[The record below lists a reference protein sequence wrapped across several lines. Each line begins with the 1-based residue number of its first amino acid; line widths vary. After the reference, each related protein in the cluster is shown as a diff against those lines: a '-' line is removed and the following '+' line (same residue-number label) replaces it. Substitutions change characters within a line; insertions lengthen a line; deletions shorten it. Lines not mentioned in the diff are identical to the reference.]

1 MPLTVPGLPRL
12 PRRLPR
18 LPSLPRLHGVPMPH
32 LPIPP
37 GLCQGPRRLLLDCTS
52 VLDHLPVSA
61 GVCGCC
67 GALRPRYKR
76 LVDNIFPEDPED
88 GLVKVN
94 MEKLTFYALSAP
106 EKLDRIGAY
115 LSERLSRDV
124 ARHRYGYVCIA
135 MEALDQLLM
144 ACHCQSINLFVESFL
159 TMVRK
164 LLEADK
170 PNLQILGT
178 NSFVKFA
185 NIEEDTASY
194 HRSYD
199 FFVSRFSEMCHS
211 SYEDPDVRTKIRM
224 AGIRGLQG
232 VVRKTVRDE
241 LQANIWERQH
251 MDKIV
256 PSLLFNLQ
264 DPTDS
269 SSPGC
274 EKESPAELTE
284 RCFRELLGRA
294 AYGNIKNAIK
304 PVLMHLDNHSLWEGK
319 SFAVRCFK
327 IIMYSI
333 QSQHSHLVIQQLLGH
348 LDANSKSSATVRAG
362 IVEVL
367 SEAAVIEASGSVGPT
382 VLEVFNTL
390 LKQLRLSVDYELTGS
405 CDPYCNNK
413 TTTDQ
418 ERQLQEAV
426 IKTIGSFANTL
437 PIYQRAEVMLFIM
450 GKIPVPG
457 IYPALGSPI
466 AGFEGSR
473 MIQVMLLKSLL
484 QVTERYESSNMLAAL
499 PSSFLEP
506 LLSFTLMEDP
516 EIRLLVL
523 SILISL
529 IDRHQN
535 THKFTFLSIL
545 SDISVLK
552 LKVDKCSRQDNL
564 FMKKH
569 GQRLYRHIFL
579 TCSEENSGRSHYQA
593 LYTLLALLSVE
604 LANEEVVVDLIRLA
618 LALQDLA
625 LANDERLSLY
635 NRCAVHALSA
645 AYLSLISQ
653 LTTVPAFCQHIQ
665 EVIELR
671 QKEVPY
677 LLPEDI
683 FIENPRVP
691 ESLERVEGEV
701 LFQQFQI
708 AEVLGGSGY
717 NIEILNTPFTPQIT
731 DEDRLSKRK
740 SIGDTISLQM
750 DMDPRYS
757 PEREQSPAEQI
768 TFETLKNA
776 IVDSVNGKEQERE
789 KRRLVVERFQTA
801 PFEEIAA
808 HCGAKSSL
816 LQSKLDQIFEL
827 TIRPP
832 PSPSG
837 SASQGQTPTRSVPVY
852 EMKFPDLCV
861 Y

>member
-1 MPLTVPGLPRL
+1 MY
-12 PRRLPR
+12 
-18 LPSLPRLHGVPMPH
+18 SW
-32 LPIPP
+32 
-37 GLCQGPRRLLLDCTS
+37 
-52 VLDHLPVSA
+52 
-61 GVCGCC
+61 VCGCC

-88 GLVKVN
+88 GLVKAN

-159 TMVRK
+159 KMVRK
-164 LLEADK
+164 LLESDK

-185 NIEEDTASY
+185 NIEEDTPSY

-211 SYEDPDVRTKIRM
+211 SFEDPDVRTKIRM
-224 AGIRGLQG
+224 AGIKGLQG
-232 VVRKTVRDE
+232 VVRKTVNDE
-241 LQANIWERQH
+241 LQANIWDPQH

-264 DPTDS
+264 SGERTES
-269 SSPGC
+269 RSPSPLQASEK
-274 EKESPAELTE
+274 EKESPVELTE

-294 AYGNIKNAIK
+294 AYGNIKNAVT

-319 SFAVRCFK
+319 TFAVRCFK

-348 LDANSKSSATVRAG
+348 LDANSKNSATVRAG

-367 SEAAVIEASGSVGPT
+367 LEAAAIAASGSVGPT

-390 LKQLRLSVDYELTGS
+390 LRQLRLSADYELTGS
-405 CDPYCNNK
+405 YDGSTNIGTK
-413 TTTDQ
+413 IIKAHE

-426 IKTIGSFANTL
+426 IRTIGSFANTL
-437 PIYQRAEVMLFIM
+437 PTYQRSEVMLFIM

-457 IYPALGSPI
+457 IHPALS
-466 AGFEGSR
+466 EGTR
-473 MIQVMLLKSLL
+473 MIQVMLLKSLV
-484 QVTERYESSNMLAAL
+484 QVTAGFQTTNMLTAL
-499 PSSFLEP
+499 PTSFLEP
-506 LLSFTLMEDP
+506 LLSFFLTEDP

-523 SILISL
+523 QILLSL
-529 IDRHQN
+529 IDRHDN
-535 THKFTFLSIL
+535 TAKFRDISII
-545 SDISVLK
+545 SDISLLK

-569 GQRLYRHIFL
+569 GQQLYRHIYL
-579 TCSEENSGRSHYQA
+579 GCKEQSSGRQHYESLFA
-593 LYTLLALLSVE
+593 LLGILSVE

-625 LANDERLSLY
+625 LSTDEDLPVF
-635 NRCAVHALSA
+635 NRCAVHALAA
-645 AYLSLISQ
+645 AYLNLICQ

-665 EVIELR
+665 EVIEVR
-671 QKEVPY
+671 QKKSPY
-677 LLPEDI
+677 FLPEDV
-683 FIENPRVP
+683 FIDDPKLLSSAEK
-691 ESLERVEGEV
+691 VEGDV
-701 LFQQFQI
+701 LFLQSKI
-708 AEVLGGSGY
+708 TEVLGGSGY
-717 NIEILNTPFTPQIT
+717 NTDRLATPYVPQYT

-740 SIGDTISLQM
+740 SIGETVSLQVEM
-750 DMDPRYS
+750 ESRNS
-757 PEREQSPAEQI
+757 PEKEERTPAEEI

-776 IVDSVNGKEQERE
+776 IVDSVGMEEQERE
-789 KRRLVVERFQTA
+789 RRRQVVEKFQKA

-808 HCGAKSSL
+808 HCGARATL
-816 LQSKLDQIFEL
+816 LQSKLNQIFDI

-837 SASQGQTPTRSVPVY
+837 TISSGYGQSQSRSIPIY

>member
-1 MPLTVPGLPRL
+1 MT
-12 PRRLPR
+12 
-18 LPSLPRLHGVPMPH
+18 
-32 LPIPP
+32 
-37 GLCQGPRRLLLDCTS
+37 
-52 VLDHLPVSA
+52 

-88 GLVKVN
+88 GLVKAN

-159 TMVRK
+159 KMVRK
-164 LLEADK
+164 LLESDK

-185 NIEEDTASY
+185 NIEEDTPSY

-211 SYEDPDVRTKIRM
+211 SYEDPDIRTKIRM
-224 AGIRGLQG
+224 AGIKGLQG
-232 VVRKTVRDE
+232 VVRKTVNDE
-241 LQANIWERQH
+241 LQANIWDPQH

-264 DPTDS
+264 SGERTES
-269 SSPGC
+269 RSPSPLQASEK
-274 EKESPAELTE
+274 EKESPVELTE

-294 AYGNIKNAIK
+294 AYGNIKNAVT

-319 SFAVRCFK
+319 TFAVRCFK

-348 LDANSKSSATVRAG
+348 LDANSKNSATVRAG

-367 SEAAVIEASGSVGPT
+367 LEAAAIAASGSVGPT

-390 LKQLRLSVDYELTGS
+390 LRQLRLSVDYELTGS
-405 CDPYCNNK
+405 YDGNTNIGTK
-413 TTTDQ
+413 IIKAHE

-426 IKTIGSFANTL
+426 IRTIGSFANTL
-437 PIYQRAEVMLFIM
+437 PTYQRSEVMLFIM

-457 IYPALGSPI
+457 VHPALLSTSSGP
-466 AGFEGSR
+466 EGTR
-473 MIQVMLLKSLL
+473 MIQVMLLKSLV
-484 QVTERYESSNMLAAL
+484 QVTAGYQTTNMLTAL
-499 PSSFLEP
+499 PTSFLEP
-506 LLSFTLMEDP
+506 LLSFSLTEDP
-516 EIRLLVL
+516 EVRLLVL
-523 SILISL
+523 QILISL
-529 IDRHQN
+529 IDRHESMP
-535 THKFTFLSIL
+535 KFSNISII

-569 GQRLYRHIFL
+569 GQQLYRHIYMG
-579 TCSEENSGRSHYQA
+579 CKEQSSGRRHYES
-593 LYTLLALLSVE
+593 LFTLLALLSVE

-625 LANDERLSLY
+625 LSTDEAMPVY

-645 AYLSLISQ
+645 AYLNLICQ
-653 LTTVPAFCQHIQ
+653 LTTVPAFCQHIH
-665 EVIELR
+665 EVIEVR
-671 QKEVPY
+671 QKESPY
-677 LLPEDI
+677 LLPEDV
-683 FIENPRVP
+683 FVDTPKLP
-691 ESLERVEGEV
+691 SSLEKVEGDV
-701 LFQQFQI
+701 LFLQSKI
-708 AEVLGGSGY
+708 TEVLGGSGY
-717 NIEILNTPFTPQIT
+717 NTDRLATPYVPQFT

-740 SIGDTISLQM
+740 SIGETISLQVEVES
-750 DMDPRYS
+750 RNS
-757 PEREQSPAEQI
+757 PEKEERTPAEEI

-776 IVDSVNGKEQERE
+776 IVDSVGMEEQERE
-789 KRRLVVERFQTA
+789 RRRQVVEKFQKA

-808 HCGAKSSL
+808 HCGARATL
-816 LQSKLDQIFEL
+816 LQSKLNQIFEI

-837 SASQGQTPTRSVPVY
+837 TISSGYGQSQSRSVPIY

>member
-1 MPLTVPGLPRL
+1 MPLPAPDVAASQRL
-12 PRRLPR
+12 ALDCR
-18 LPSLPRLHGVPMPH
+18 S
-32 LPIPP
+32 
-37 GLCQGPRRLLLDCTS
+37 LLDHR
-52 VLDHLPVSA
+52 VGK

-88 GLVKVN
+88 GLVKAN

-159 TMVRK
+159 KMVRK
-164 LLEADK
+164 LLESDK
-170 PNLQILGT
+170 PSLQILGT

-185 NIEEDTASY
+185 NIEEDTPSY

-211 SYEDPDVRTKIRM
+211 GFEDPDIRTKIRM
-224 AGIRGLQG
+224 AGINGLQG
-232 VVRKTVRDE
+232 VVRKTVNDE
-241 LQANIWERQH
+241 LQANIWDPQH

-264 DPTDS
+264 SGERTES
-269 SSPGC
+269 RSPSPLQASEK
-274 EKESPAELTE
+274 EKESPVELTE

-294 AYGNIKNAIK
+294 AYGNIKNAIT

-319 SFAVRCFK
+319 TFAVRCFK

-333 QSQHSHLVIQQLLGH
+333 QSQHSHLVMQQLLGH
-348 LDANSKSSATVRAG
+348 LDANSKNSATVRAG

-367 SEAAVIEASGSVGPT
+367 LEAAAIAASGSVGPT

-390 LKQLRLSVDYELTGS
+390 LRQLRLSVDYELTGS
-405 CDPYCNNK
+405 YDGSTNIGTK
-413 TTTDQ
+413 IIKAHE

-426 IKTIGSFANTL
+426 IRTIGSFANTL
-437 PIYQRAEVMLFIM
+437 PTYQRSEVMLFIM

-457 IYPALGSPI
+457 VHLVLPSTGSGP
-466 AGFEGSR
+466 EGTR
-473 MIQVMLLKSLL
+473 MIQVMLLKSLV
-484 QVTERYESSNMLAAL
+484 QVTAGFQTTNMLTAL

-506 LLSFTLMEDP
+506 LLSFSLTEDP

-523 SILISL
+523 QILLSL
-529 IDRHQN
+529 IDRHDNRPKFQN
-535 THKFTFLSIL
+535 MSI
-545 SDISVLK
+545 SDISALK

-569 GQRLYRHIFL
+569 GQQLYRHIYL
-579 TCSEENSGRSHYQA
+579 GCKEPNSGRQHYETLFA
-593 LYTLLALLSVE
+593 LLGLLSVE
-604 LANEEVVVDLIRLA
+604 LANEEVVVDLIRLT

-625 LANDERLSLY
+625 LSPDESLPVY
-635 NRCAVHALSA
+635 NRCAIHALAA
-645 AYLSLISQ
+645 AYLNLICQ
-653 LTTVPAFCQHIQ
+653 LTTVPAFCQHVH
-665 EVIELR
+665 EVIEVR
-671 QKEVPY
+671 QKESHY

-683 FIENPRVP
+683 FIDNPKLPSSVDKID
-691 ESLERVEGEV
+691 GGV
-701 LFQQFQI
+701 LFLQSKI
-708 AEVLGGSGY
+708 TEVLGGSGY
-717 NIEILNTPFTPQIT
+717 NTERLATPYVPQYT

-740 SIGDTISLQM
+740 SIGETISLQVEM
-750 DMDPRYS
+750 ESRNS
-757 PEREQSPAEQI
+757 PEKEERTPAEEI

-776 IVDSVNGKEQERE
+776 IVDSVGMEELERE
-789 KRRLVVERFQTA
+789 RRRQVVEKFQKA

-808 HCGAKSSL
+808 HCGARATQ
-816 LQSKLDQIFEL
+816 LQSKLNQIFEI

-837 SASQGQTPTRSVPVY
+837 TISSGYGQTQNRSVPIY

>member
-1 MPLTVPGLPRL
+1 MT
-12 PRRLPR
+12 
-18 LPSLPRLHGVPMPH
+18 
-32 LPIPP
+32 
-37 GLCQGPRRLLLDCTS
+37 
-52 VLDHLPVSA
+52 

-88 GLVKVN
+88 GLVKAN

-159 TMVRK
+159 KMVRK
-164 LLEADK
+164 LLESDK

-185 NIEEDTASY
+185 NIEEDTPSY

-211 SYEDPDVRTKIRM
+211 SYEDPDIRTKIRM
-224 AGIRGLQG
+224 AGIKGLQG
-232 VVRKTVRDE
+232 VVRKTVNDE
-241 LQANIWERQH
+241 LQANIWDPQH

-264 DPTDS
+264 SGERTES
-269 SSPGC
+269 SRSPSPLQASEK
-274 EKESPAELTE
+274 EKESPVELTE

-294 AYGNIKNAIK
+294 AYGNIKNAIT

-319 SFAVRCFK
+319 TFAVRCFK

-348 LDANSKSSATVRAG
+348 LDANSKNSATVRAG

-367 SEAAVIEASGSVGPT
+367 LEAAAIAASGSVGPT

-390 LKQLRLSVDYELTGS
+390 LRQLRLSVDYELTGS
-405 CDPYCNNK
+405 YDGNIGTK
-413 TTTDQ
+413 IIKAHE

-426 IKTIGSFANTL
+426 IRTIGSFANTL
-437 PIYQRAEVMLFIM
+437 PTYQRSEVMLFIM

-457 IYPALGSPI
+457 GHLSLLSTGSGP
-466 AGFEGSR
+466 EGTR
-473 MIQVMLLKSLL
+473 MIQIMLLKSLV
-484 QVTERYESSNMLAAL
+484 QVTAGFQTTNMLTAL

-506 LLSFTLMEDP
+506 LLSFYLTEDP

-523 SILISL
+523 QILLSL
-529 IDRHQN
+529 IDRHDNQP
-535 THKFTFLSIL
+535 KFENISII
-545 SDISVLK
+545 SDISILK

-569 GQRLYRHIFL
+569 GQQLYRHIYL
-579 TCSEENSGRSHYQA
+579 GCKEQSSGRQHYDTLFA
-593 LYTLLALLSVE
+593 LLGLLSVE

-625 LANDERLSLY
+625 LSTDEAMPVY
-635 NRCAVHALSA
+635 NRCAVHALAA
-645 AYLSLISQ
+645 AYLNLICQ
-653 LTTVPAFCQHIQ
+653 LTTVPAFCQHIH
-665 EVIELR
+665 EVIEVR
-671 QKEVPY
+671 QKESPH
-677 LLPEDI
+677 LLPEDV
-683 FIENPRVP
+683 FIDDPKLP
-691 ESLERVEGEV
+691 SSLEKAEGDV
-701 LFQQFQI
+701 LFLQSKI
-708 AEVLGGSGY
+708 TEVLGGSGY
-717 NIEILNTPFTPQIT
+717 NTERLATPYVPQFT

-740 SIGDTISLQM
+740 SIGETISLQVEVES
-750 DMDPRYS
+750 RNS
-757 PEREQSPAEQI
+757 PEKEERTPAEEI

-776 IVDSVNGKEQERE
+776 IVDSVGMEEQERE
-789 KRRLVVERFQTA
+789 RRRQVVEKFQKA

-808 HCGAKSSL
+808 HCGARATL
-816 LQSKLDQIFEL
+816 LQSKLNQIFDM

-837 SASQGQTPTRSVPVY
+837 TISSGYGQSQSRSVPIY

>member
-1 MPLTVPGLPRL
+1 MPLPAPDVPASQRL
-12 PRRLPR
+12 ALDCRT
-18 LPSLPRLHGVPMPH
+18 
-32 LPIPP
+32 
-37 GLCQGPRRLLLDCTS
+37 LLD
-52 VLDHLPVSA
+52 HRIGK

-88 GLVKVN
+88 GLVKAN

-159 TMVRK
+159 KMVRK
-164 LLEADK
+164 LLESDK
-170 PNLQILGT
+170 PSLQILGT

-185 NIEEDTASY
+185 NIEEDTPSY

-211 SYEDPDVRTKIRM
+211 SYEDPDIRTKIRM
-224 AGIRGLQG
+224 AGIKGLQG
-232 VVRKTVRDE
+232 VVRKTVNDE
-241 LQANIWERQH
+241 LQANIWDPQH

-264 DPTDS
+264 SGERTES
-269 SSPGC
+269 RSPSPLQASEK
-274 EKESPAELTE
+274 EKESPVELTE

-294 AYGNIKNAIK
+294 AYGNIKNAVT

-319 SFAVRCFK
+319 TFAVRCFK

-348 LDANSKSSATVRAG
+348 LDANSKNSATVRAG

-367 SEAAVIEASGSVGPT
+367 LEAAAIAASGSVGPT

-390 LKQLRLSVDYELTGS
+390 LRQLRLSVDYELTGS
-405 CDPYCNNK
+405 YDGNTNIGTK
-413 TTTDQ
+413 IIKAHE

-426 IKTIGSFANTL
+426 IRTIGSFANTL
-437 PIYQRAEVMLFIM
+437 PTYQRSEVMLFIM

-457 IYPALGSPI
+457 NYPALPSTGSGP
-466 AGFEGSR
+466 EGTR
-473 MIQVMLLKSLL
+473 MIQVMLLKSLV
-484 QVTERYESSNMLAAL
+484 QVTAGFQNTNMLTAL
-499 PSSFLEP
+499 PTSFLEP
-506 LLSFTLMEDP
+506 LLSFSLTEDP

-523 SILISL
+523 QILLSL
-529 IDRHQN
+529 IDRHDN
-535 THKFTFLSIL
+535 TAKFSNISII

-569 GQRLYRHIFL
+569 GQQLYRHIYL
-579 TCSEENSGRSHYQA
+579 GCKEQSSGRQHYESLFA
-593 LYTLLALLSVE
+593 LLGLLSVE

-625 LANDERLSLY
+625 LSTDEAMPVF
-635 NRCAVHALSA
+635 NRCAVHALAA
-645 AYLSLISQ
+645 AYLNLICQ

-665 EVIELR
+665 EVIEVRL
-671 QKEVPY
+671 KESPY
-677 LLPEDI
+677 LLPEDV
-683 FIENPRVP
+683 FIDNPKLLS
-691 ESLERVEGEV
+691 SLEKVEGDV
-701 LFQQFQI
+701 LFLQSKI
-708 AEVLGGSGY
+708 TEVLGGSGY
-717 NIEILNTPFTPQIT
+717 NTDRLATPYVPQYT

-740 SIGDTISLQM
+740 SIGETISLQVEVES
-750 DMDPRYS
+750 RNS
-757 PEREQSPAEQI
+757 PEKEERTPAEEI

-776 IVDSVNGKEQERE
+776 IVDSVGMEEQERE
-789 KRRLVVERFQTA
+789 RRRQVVEKFQKA

-808 HCGAKSSL
+808 HCGARATL
-816 LQSKLDQIFEL
+816 LQSKLNQIFEI

-837 SASQGQTPTRSVPVY
+837 TISSGYGQSQSRSVPIY

>member
-1 MPLTVPGLPRL
+1 MT
-12 PRRLPR
+12 
-18 LPSLPRLHGVPMPH
+18 
-32 LPIPP
+32 
-37 GLCQGPRRLLLDCTS
+37 
-52 VLDHLPVSA
+52 

-88 GLVKVN
+88 GLVKAN

-159 TMVRK
+159 KMVRK
-164 LLEADK
+164 LLESDK
-170 PNLQILGT
+170 PSLQILGT

-185 NIEEDTASY
+185 NIEEDTPSY

-211 SYEDPDVRTKIRM
+211 SYEDPDIRTKIRM
-224 AGIRGLQG
+224 AGIKGLQG
-232 VVRKTVRDE
+232 VVRKTVNDE
-241 LQANIWERQH
+241 LQANIWDPQH

-264 DPTDS
+264 SGERTES
-269 SSPGC
+269 RSPSPLQASEK
-274 EKESPAELTE
+274 EKESPVELTE

-294 AYGNIKNAIK
+294 AYGNIKNAVT

-319 SFAVRCFK
+319 TFAVRCFK

-348 LDANSKSSATVRAG
+348 LDANSKNSATVRAG

-367 SEAAVIEASGSVGPT
+367 LEAAAIAASGSVGPT

-390 LKQLRLSVDYELTGS
+390 LRQLRLSVDYELTGS
-405 CDPYCNNK
+405 YDGSTNIGTK
-413 TTTDQ
+413 IIKAHE

-426 IKTIGSFANTL
+426 IRTIGSFANTL
-437 PIYQRAEVMLFIM
+437 PTYQRSEVMLFIM

-457 IYPALGSPI
+457 VHLALPSTGSGP
-466 AGFEGSR
+466 EGTR
-473 MIQVMLLKSLL
+473 MIQIMLLKSLV
-484 QVTERYESSNMLAAL
+484 QVTAGFQTTNMLTAL

-506 LLSFTLMEDP
+506 LLSFSLTEDP
-516 EIRLLVL
+516 EVRLLVL
-523 SILISL
+523 QILLSL
-529 IDRHQN
+529 IDRHDN
-535 THKFTFLSIL
+535 RPKFSNISII

-569 GQRLYRHIFL
+569 GQQLYRHIYL
-579 TCSEENSGRSHYQA
+579 GCKEQSSGRQHYETLFA
-593 LYTLLALLSVE
+593 LLGLLSVE

-625 LANDERLSLY
+625 LSTDEGLPVF
-635 NRCAVHALSA
+635 NRCAVHALAA
-645 AYLSLISQ
+645 AYLNLICQ
-653 LTTVPAFCQHIQ
+653 LTTVPAFCQHIH
-665 EVIELR
+665 EVIEVR
-671 QKEVPY
+671 QKESPY
-677 LLPEDI
+677 LLPEDV
-683 FIENPRVP
+683 FIENPKLP
-691 ESLERVEGEV
+691 SSLEKVEGDV
-701 LFQQFQI
+701 LFLQSKI
-708 AEVLGGSGY
+708 TEVLGGSGY
-717 NIEILNTPFTPQIT
+717 NTDRLATPYVPQYT

-740 SIGDTISLQM
+740 SIGETISLQVEVES
-750 DMDPRYS
+750 RNS
-757 PEREQSPAEQI
+757 PEKEERTPAEEI

-776 IVDSVNGKEQERE
+776 IVDSVGMEEQERE
-789 KRRLVVERFQTA
+789 RRRQVVEKFQKA

-808 HCGAKSSL
+808 HCGARATL
-816 LQSKLDQIFEL
+816 LQSKLNQIFEI

-837 SASQGQTPTRSVPVY
+837 TISSGYGQNQSRSVPIY

>member
-1 MPLTVPGLPRL
+1 MK
-12 PRRLPR
+12 
-18 LPSLPRLHGVPMPH
+18 
-32 LPIPP
+32 
-37 GLCQGPRRLLLDCTS
+37 
-52 VLDHLPVSA
+52 A
-61 GVCGCC
+61 
-67 GALRPRYKR
+67 
-76 LVDNIFPEDPED
+76 
-88 GLVKVN
+88 N

-159 TMVRK
+159 KMVRK
-164 LLEADK
+164 LLESDK
-170 PNLQILGT
+170 PSLQILGT

-185 NIEEDTASY
+185 NIEEDTPSY

-211 SYEDPDVRTKIRM
+211 SFEDPDIRTKIRM
-224 AGIRGLQG
+224 AGIKGLQG
-232 VVRKTVRDE
+232 VVRKTVNDE
-241 LQANIWERQH
+241 LQANIWDPQH

-264 DPTDS
+264 SGERTES
-269 SSPGC
+269 RSPSPLQASEK
-274 EKESPAELTE
+274 EKESPVELTE

-294 AYGNIKNAIK
+294 AYGNIKNAVT

-319 SFAVRCFK
+319 TFAVRCFK

-348 LDANSKSSATVRAG
+348 LDANSKNSATVRAG

-367 SEAAVIEASGSVGPT
+367 LEAAAIAASGSVGPT

-390 LKQLRLSVDYELTGS
+390 LRQLRLSVDYELTGS
-405 CDPYCNNK
+405 YDGSTNIGTK
-413 TTTDQ
+413 IIKAHE

-426 IKTIGSFANTL
+426 IRTIGSFANTL
-437 PIYQRAEVMLFIM
+437 PTYQRSEVMLFIM

-457 IYPALGSPI
+457 IHPALPSTGSGP
-466 AGFEGSR
+466 EGTR
-473 MIQVMLLKSLL
+473 MIQVMLLKSLV
-484 QVTERYESSNMLAAL
+484 QVTAGFQTTNMLTAL

-506 LLSFTLMEDP
+506 LLSFSLTEDP
-516 EIRLLVL
+516 EVRLLVL
-523 SILISL
+523 QILLGL
-529 IDRHQN
+529 IDRHDN
-535 THKFTFLSIL
+535 RPKFSTISIIT
-545 SDISVLK
+545 DISVLK

-569 GQRLYRHIFL
+569 GQQLYRHIYL
-579 TCSEENSGRSHYQA
+579 GCKEQSSGQLHYETLFA
-593 LYTLLALLSVE
+593 LLGLLSVE

-625 LANDERLSLY
+625 LSTDEGLPVF
-635 NRCAVHALSA
+635 NRCAVHALAA
-645 AYLSLISQ
+645 AYLNLICQ
-653 LTTVPAFCQHIQ
+653 LTTVPAFCQHIH
-665 EVIELR
+665 EVIEVR
-671 QKEVPY
+671 QKESPY
-677 LLPEDI
+677 LLPEDV
-683 FIENPRVP
+683 FVDNPKLP
-691 ESLERVEGEV
+691 SSLEKVEGDV
-701 LFQQFQI
+701 LFLQSKI
-708 AEVLGGSGY
+708 TEVLGGSGY
-717 NIEILNTPFTPQIT
+717 NTDRLATPYVPQYT

-740 SIGDTISLQM
+740 SIGETISLQVEVES
-750 DMDPRYS
+750 RNS
-757 PEREQSPAEQI
+757 PEKEERTPAEEI

-776 IVDSVNGKEQERE
+776 IVDSVGMEEQERE
-789 KRRLVVERFQTA
+789 RRRQVVEKFQKA

-808 HCGAKSSL
+808 HCGARATL
-816 LQSKLDQIFEL
+816 LQSKLNQIFEI

-837 SASQGQTPTRSVPVY
+837 TISSGYGQSQSRSVPIY

>member
-1 MPLTVPGLPRL
+1 IPLLYTF
-12 PRRLPR
+12 
-18 LPSLPRLHGVPMPH
+18 S
-32 LPIPP
+32 I
-37 GLCQGPRRLLLDCTS
+37 TIIN
-52 VLDHLPVSA
+52 A

-264 DPTDS
+264 DPTDRYG
-269 SSPGC
+269 SPGC

-405 CDPYCNNK
+405 CDPYCNNT

-535 THKFTFLSIL
+535 THKFTFLRSVIL

-552 LKVDKCSRQDNL
+552 LKMDKCSRQDNL

-757 PEREQSPAEQI
+757 PEREQ
-768 TFETLKNA
+768 
-776 IVDSVNGKEQERE
+776 VDCVCVLSEARIQSHQWYHAVNGEEQERE

>member
-1 MPLTVPGLPRL
+1 MSVCL
-12 PRRLPR
+12 
-18 LPSLPRLHGVPMPH
+18 SL
-32 LPIPP
+32 
-37 GLCQGPRRLLLDCTS
+37 
-52 VLDHLPVSA
+52 SA
-61 GVCGCC
+61 SLSGVCGCC

-88 GLVKVN
+88 GLVKAN

-159 TMVRK
+159 KMVRK
-164 LLEADK
+164 LLESDK

-185 NIEEDTASY
+185 NIEEDTPSY

-211 SYEDPDVRTKIRM
+211 NYEDPDIRTKIRM
-224 AGIRGLQG
+224 AGIKGLQG
-232 VVRKTVRDE
+232 VVRKTVNDE
-241 LQANIWERQH
+241 LQANIWDPQH

-264 DPTDS
+264 SGERTES
-269 SSPGC
+269 RSPSPLQASEK
-274 EKESPAELTE
+274 EKESPVELTE

-294 AYGNIKNAIK
+294 AYGNIKNAVS
-304 PVLMHLDNHSLWEGK
+304 PVLMHMDNHSLWEEK
-319 SFAVRCFK
+319 IFAVRCFK

-348 LDANSKSSATVRAG
+348 LDANSKNSAKVRAG

-367 SEAAVIEASGSVGPT
+367 LEAAAIAASGSVGPT

-390 LKQLRLSVDYELTGS
+390 LRQLRLSVDYELTGS
-405 CDPYCNNK
+405 YDGTNIGTQIIK
-413 TTTDQ
+413 AHE

-426 IKTIGSFANTL
+426 IRTIGSFANTL
-437 PIYQRAEVMLFIM
+437 PTYQRSEVMLFIM

-457 IYPALGSPI
+457 VNLTLPPNELGTQ
-466 AGFEGSR
+466 
-473 MIQVMLLKSLL
+473 MIQIMLLKSLV
-484 QVTERYESSNMLAAL
+484 QVTMGFQTTNMLTAL
-499 PSSFLEP
+499 PDTFLDP
-506 LLSFTLMEDP
+506 LLSFSLINHP
-516 EIRLLVL
+516 EVRLLVL
-523 SILISL
+523 QILLSL
-529 IDRHQN
+529 IDRHDN
-535 THKFTFLSIL
+535 RPKFATVCII

-569 GQRLYRHIFL
+569 GQHLCRHIYL
-579 TCSEENSGRSHYQA
+579 GCKEQSSSQQHYET
-593 LYTLLALLSVE
+593 LYALLGLLCVE

-625 LANDERLSLY
+625 LCTDEDLTIY

-645 AYLSLISQ
+645 AYLNLICQ
-653 LTTVPAFCQHIQ
+653 LTTVPAFCQHIH
-665 EVIELR
+665 EVCETERKKNLFNILLS
-671 QKEVPY
+671 QI
-677 LLPEDI
+677 LLP
-683 FIENPRVP
+683 P
-691 ESLERVEGEV
+691 SLER
-701 LFQQFQI
+701 I

-717 NIEILNTPFTPQIT
+717 NTDRLATPYVPQCT

-740 SIGDTISLQM
+740 SIGETISLQVEVES
-750 DMDPRYS
+750 RNS
-757 PEREQSPAEQI
+757 PEKEERTPAEEI
-768 TFETLKNA
+768 TFETLKSA
-776 IVDSVNGKEQERE
+776 IVDSAGMEEQERE
-789 KRRLVVERFQTA
+789 RRRQVVEKFQKA

-808 HCGAKSSL
+808 HCGARATM
-816 LQSKLDQIFEL
+816 LQSKLNQIFEI

-837 SASQGQTPTRSVPVY
+837 TISLGYGQSQSRSVPIY

>member
-1 MPLTVPGLPRL
+1 MPLPAPDVPASQRL
-12 PRRLPR
+12 ALDCRT
-18 LPSLPRLHGVPMPH
+18 
-32 LPIPP
+32 
-37 GLCQGPRRLLLDCTS
+37 LLD
-52 VLDHLPVSA
+52 HRIGK

-88 GLVKVN
+88 GLVKAN

-159 TMVRK
+159 KMVRK
-164 LLEADK
+164 LLESDK
-170 PNLQILGT
+170 PSLQILGT

-185 NIEEDTASY
+185 NIEEDTPSY

-211 SYEDPDVRTKIRM
+211 SYEDPDIRTKIRM
-224 AGIRGLQG
+224 AGIKGLQG
-232 VVRKTVRDE
+232 VVRKTVNDE
-241 LQANIWERQH
+241 LQANIWDPQH

-264 DPTDS
+264 SGERTES
-269 SSPGC
+269 RSPSPLQASEK
-274 EKESPAELTE
+274 EKESPVELTE

-294 AYGNIKNAIK
+294 AYGNIKNAVT

-319 SFAVRCFK
+319 TFAVRCFK

-348 LDANSKSSATVRAG
+348 LDANSKNSATVRAG

-367 SEAAVIEASGSVGPT
+367 LEAAAIAASGSVGPT

-390 LKQLRLSVDYELTGS
+390 LRQLRLSVDYELTGS
-405 CDPYCNNK
+405 YDGSTNIGTK
-413 TTTDQ
+413 IIKAHE

-426 IKTIGSFANTL
+426 IRTIGSFANTL
-437 PIYQRAEVMLFIM
+437 PTYQRSEVMLFIM

-457 IYPALGSPI
+457 VHLALPSTGSGP
-466 AGFEGSR
+466 EGTR
-473 MIQVMLLKSLL
+473 MIQIMLLKSLV
-484 QVTERYESSNMLAAL
+484 QVTAGFQTTNMLTAL

-506 LLSFTLMEDP
+506 LLSFSLTEDP
-516 EIRLLVL
+516 EVRLLVL
-523 SILISL
+523 QILLSL
-529 IDRHQN
+529 IDRHDN
-535 THKFTFLSIL
+535 RPKFSNISII

-569 GQRLYRHIFL
+569 GQQLYRHIYL
-579 TCSEENSGRSHYQA
+579 GCKEQSSGRQHYETLFA
-593 LYTLLALLSVE
+593 LLGLLSVE

-625 LANDERLSLY
+625 LSTDEGLPVF
-635 NRCAVHALSA
+635 NRCAVHALAA
-645 AYLSLISQ
+645 AYLNLICQ
-653 LTTVPAFCQHIQ
+653 LTTVPAFCQHIH
-665 EVIELR
+665 EVIEVR
-671 QKEVPY
+671 QKESPY
-677 LLPEDI
+677 LLPEDV
-683 FIENPRVP
+683 FIENPKLP
-691 ESLERVEGEV
+691 SSLEKVEGDV
-701 LFQQFQI
+701 LFLQSKI
-708 AEVLGGSGY
+708 TEVLGGSGY
-717 NIEILNTPFTPQIT
+717 NTDRLATPYVPQYT

-740 SIGDTISLQM
+740 SIGETISLQVEVES
-750 DMDPRYS
+750 RNS
-757 PEREQSPAEQI
+757 PEKEERTPAEEI

-776 IVDSVNGKEQERE
+776 IVDSVGMEEQERE
-789 KRRLVVERFQTA
+789 RRRQVVEKFQKA

-808 HCGAKSSL
+808 HCGARATL
-816 LQSKLDQIFEL
+816 LQSKLNQIFEI

-837 SASQGQTPTRSVPVY
+837 TISSGYGQNQSRSVPIY

>member
-1 MPLTVPGLPRL
+1 MT
-12 PRRLPR
+12 
-18 LPSLPRLHGVPMPH
+18 
-32 LPIPP
+32 
-37 GLCQGPRRLLLDCTS
+37 
-52 VLDHLPVSA
+52 

-88 GLVKVN
+88 GLVKAN

-159 TMVRK
+159 KMVRK
-164 LLEADK
+164 LLESDK

-185 NIEEDTASY
+185 NIEEDTPSY

-211 SYEDPDVRTKIRM
+211 SYEDPDIRTKIRM
-224 AGIRGLQG
+224 AGIKGLQG
-232 VVRKTVRDE
+232 VVRKTVNDE
-241 LQANIWERQH
+241 LQANIWDPQH

-264 DPTDS
+264 SGERTES
-269 SSPGC
+269 SRSPSPLQASEK
-274 EKESPAELTE
+274 EKESPVELTE

-294 AYGNIKNAIK
+294 AYGNIKNAIT

-319 SFAVRCFK
+319 TFAVRCFK

-348 LDANSKSSATVRAG
+348 LDANSKNSATVRAG

-367 SEAAVIEASGSVGPT
+367 LEAAAIAASGSVGPT

-390 LKQLRLSVDYELTGS
+390 LRQLRLSVDYELTGS
-405 CDPYCNNK
+405 YDGNIGTK
-413 TTTDQ
+413 IIKAHE

-426 IKTIGSFANTL
+426 IRTIGSFANTL
-437 PIYQRAEVMLFIM
+437 PTYQRSEVMLFIM

-457 IYPALGSPI
+457 GHLSLLSTGSGP
-466 AGFEGSR
+466 EGTR
-473 MIQVMLLKSLL
+473 MIQIMLLKSLV
-484 QVTERYESSNMLAAL
+484 QVTAGFQTTNMLTAL

-506 LLSFTLMEDP
+506 LLSFYLTEDP

-523 SILISL
+523 QILLSL
-529 IDRHQN
+529 IDRHDNQP
-535 THKFTFLSIL
+535 KFENISII
-545 SDISVLK
+545 SDISILK

-569 GQRLYRHIFL
+569 GQQLYRHIYL
-579 TCSEENSGRSHYQA
+579 GCKEQSSGRQHYDTLFA
-593 LYTLLALLSVE
+593 LLGLLSVE

-625 LANDERLSLY
+625 LSTDEAMPVY
-635 NRCAVHALSA
+635 NRCAVHALAA
-645 AYLSLISQ
+645 AYLNLICQ
-653 LTTVPAFCQHIQ
+653 LTTVPAFCQHIH
-665 EVIELR
+665 EVIEVR
-671 QKEVPY
+671 QKESPH
-677 LLPEDI
+677 LLPEDV
-683 FIENPRVP
+683 FIDDPKLP
-691 ESLERVEGEV
+691 SSLEKVEGDV
-701 LFQQFQI
+701 LFLQSKI
-708 AEVLGGSGY
+708 TEVLGGSGY
-717 NIEILNTPFTPQIT
+717 NTDRLATPYVPQFT

-740 SIGDTISLQM
+740 SIGETISLQVEVES
-750 DMDPRYS
+750 RNS
-757 PEREQSPAEQI
+757 PEKEERTPAEEI

-776 IVDSVNGKEQERE
+776 IVDSVGMEEQERE
-789 KRRLVVERFQTA
+789 RRRQVVEKFQKA

-808 HCGAKSSL
+808 HCGARATL
-816 LQSKLDQIFEL
+816 LQSKLNQIFDM

-837 SASQGQTPTRSVPVY
+837 TISSGYGQTQSRSVPIY

>member
-1 MPLTVPGLPRL
+1 MT
-12 PRRLPR
+12 
-18 LPSLPRLHGVPMPH
+18 
-32 LPIPP
+32 
-37 GLCQGPRRLLLDCTS
+37 
-52 VLDHLPVSA
+52 

-88 GLVKVN
+88 GLVKAN

-159 TMVRK
+159 KMVRK
-164 LLEADK
+164 LLESDK
-170 PNLQILGT
+170 PSLQILGT

-185 NIEEDTASY
+185 NIEEDTPSY

-211 SYEDPDVRTKIRM
+211 SYEDPDIRTKIRM
-224 AGIRGLQG
+224 AGIKGLQG
-232 VVRKTVRDE
+232 VVRKTVNDE
-241 LQANIWERQH
+241 LQANIWDPQH

-264 DPTDS
+264 SGERTES
-269 SSPGC
+269 RSPSPLQASEK
-274 EKESPAELTE
+274 EKESPVELTE

-294 AYGNIKNAIK
+294 AYGNIKNAVT

-319 SFAVRCFK
+319 TFAVRCFK

-348 LDANSKSSATVRAG
+348 LDANSKNSATVRAG

-367 SEAAVIEASGSVGPT
+367 LEAAAIAASGSVGPT

-390 LKQLRLSVDYELTGS
+390 LRQLRLSVDYELTGS
-405 CDPYCNNK
+405 YDGSTNIGTK
-413 TTTDQ
+413 IIKAHE

-426 IKTIGSFANTL
+426 IRTIGSFANTL
-437 PIYQRAEVMLFIM
+437 PTYQRSEVMLFIM

-457 IYPALGSPI
+457 IHPALPSTGSGP
-466 AGFEGSR
+466 EGTR
-473 MIQVMLLKSLL
+473 MIQVMLLKSLV
-484 QVTERYESSNMLAAL
+484 QVTAGFQTTNMLTAL

-506 LLSFTLMEDP
+506 LLSFSLTEDP

-523 SILISL
+523 QILLSL
-529 IDRHQN
+529 IDRHDN
-535 THKFTFLSIL
+535 TPKLSNISII

-569 GQRLYRHIFL
+569 GQQLYRHIYL
-579 TCSEENSGRSHYQA
+579 GCKEQSSGPQHYES
-593 LYTLLALLSVE
+593 LFTLLGLISVE
-604 LANEEVVVDLIRLA
+604 LANEEVVVDLIRLT

-625 LANDERLSLY
+625 LSTDEALPVY
-635 NRCAVHALSA
+635 NRCAVHALAA
-645 AYLSLISQ
+645 AYLNLICQ
-653 LTTVPAFCQHIQ
+653 LTTVPAFCQHIH
-665 EVIELR
+665 EVIEVR
-671 QKEVPY
+671 QKESPY
-677 LLPEDI
+677 LLPEDV
-683 FIENPRVP
+683 FVDNPKLP
-691 ESLERVEGEV
+691 SLLEKVEGDV
-701 LFQQFQI
+701 LFLQSKI
-708 AEVLGGSGY
+708 TEVLGGSGY
-717 NIEILNTPFTPQIT
+717 NTDRLATPYVPQYT

-740 SIGDTISLQM
+740 SIGETISLQVEVES
-750 DMDPRYS
+750 RNS
-757 PEREQSPAEQI
+757 PEKEERTPAEEI

-776 IVDSVNGKEQERE
+776 IVDSVGMEEQERE
-789 KRRLVVERFQTA
+789 RRRQVVEKFQKA

-808 HCGAKSSL
+808 HCGARATL
-816 LQSKLDQIFEL
+816 LQSKLNQIFEI

-837 SASQGQTPTRSVPVY
+837 TISSGYGQSQSRSVPIY

>member
-1 MPLTVPGLPRL
+1 VYAYIQVLNLTLSLFFIPLYL
-12 PRRLPR
+12 
-18 LPSLPRLHGVPMPH
+18 LPSL
-32 LPIPP
+32 
-37 GLCQGPRRLLLDCTS
+37 
-52 VLDHLPVSA
+52 

-88 GLVKVN
+88 GLVKAN

-159 TMVRK
+159 KMVRK
-164 LLEADK
+164 LLESDK

-185 NIEEDTASY
+185 NIEEDTPSY

-211 SYEDPDVRTKIRM
+211 SYEDPDIRTKIRM
-224 AGIRGLQG
+224 AGIKGLQG
-232 VVRKTVRDE
+232 VVRKTVNDE
-241 LQANIWERQH
+241 LQANIWDPQH

-264 DPTDS
+264 SGERTES
-269 SSPGC
+269 RSPSPLQASEK
-274 EKESPAELTE
+274 EKESPVELTE

-294 AYGNIKNAIK
+294 AYGNIKNAVT

-319 SFAVRCFK
+319 TFAVRCFK

-348 LDANSKSSATVRAG
+348 LDANSKNSATVRAG

-367 SEAAVIEASGSVGPT
+367 LEAAAIAASGSVGPT

-390 LKQLRLSVDYELTGS
+390 LRQLRLSVDYELTGS
-405 CDPYCNNK
+405 YDGSVNIGTK
-413 TTTDQ
+413 IIKAHE

-426 IKTIGSFANTL
+426 IRTIGSFANTL
-437 PIYQRAEVMLFIM
+437 PTYQRSEVMLFIM

-457 IYPALGSPI
+457 VHPALPSTGSGP
-466 AGFEGSR
+466 EGTR
-473 MIQVMLLKSLL
+473 MIQVMLLKSLV
-484 QVTERYESSNMLAAL
+484 QVTAGFQTTNMLTAL

-506 LLSFTLMEDP
+506 LLSFSLTEDP

-523 SILISL
+523 QILLSL
-529 IDRHQN
+529 IDRHDN
-535 THKFTFLSIL
+535 TPKFSNIRCVII

-569 GQRLYRHIFL
+569 GQQLYRHIYL
-579 TCSEENSGRSHYQA
+579 GCKEQSSGRQHYETLFA
-593 LYTLLALLSVE
+593 LLGLLSVE

-625 LANDERLSLY
+625 LSTDEAMPVF
-635 NRCAVHALSA
+635 NRCAVHALAA
-645 AYLSLISQ
+645 AYLNLICQ
-653 LTTVPAFCQHIQ
+653 LTTVPAFCQHIH
-665 EVIELR
+665 EVIEVR
-671 QKEVPY
+671 QKESPY
-677 LLPEDI
+677 LLPEDV
-683 FIENPRVP
+683 FIDNPKLP
-691 ESLERVEGEV
+691 SSLEKVEGEV
-701 LFQQFQI
+701 LFLQSKI
-708 AEVLGGSGY
+708 TEVLGGSGY
-717 NIEILNTPFTPQIT
+717 NTDRLATPYVPQYT

-740 SIGDTISLQM
+740 SIGETISLQVEVES
-750 DMDPRYS
+750 RNS
-757 PEREQSPAEQI
+757 PEKEEVISWSEEI

-776 IVDSVNGKEQERE
+776 IENDDDDDCF
-789 KRRLVVERFQTA
+789 LF
-801 PFEEIAA
+801 PF
-808 HCGAKSSL
+808 
-816 LQSKLDQIFEL
+816 
-827 TIRPP
+827 RPP

-837 SASQGQTPTRSVPVY
+837 TISSGYGQSQSRSVPIY

>member
-1 MPLTVPGLPRL
+1 MY
-12 PRRLPR
+12 
-18 LPSLPRLHGVPMPH
+18 
-32 LPIPP
+32 
-37 GLCQGPRRLLLDCTS
+37 
-52 VLDHLPVSA
+52 

-88 GLVKVN
+88 GLVKAN

-159 TMVRK
+159 KMVRK
-164 LLEADK
+164 LLESDK
-170 PNLQILGT
+170 PSLQILGT

-185 NIEEDTASY
+185 NIEEDTPSY

-211 SYEDPDVRTKIRM
+211 GYEDPDIRTKIRM
-224 AGIRGLQG
+224 AGIKGLQG
-232 VVRKTVRDE
+232 VVRKTVNDE
-241 LQANIWERQH
+241 LQANIWDPQH

-264 DPTDS
+264 SGERTES
-269 SSPGC
+269 RSPSPLQASEK
-274 EKESPAELTE
+274 EKESPVELTE

-294 AYGNIKNAIK
+294 AYGNIKNAVT

-319 SFAVRCFK
+319 TFAVRCFK

-348 LDANSKSSATVRAG
+348 LDANSKNSATVRAG

-367 SEAAVIEASGSVGPT
+367 LEAAAIAASGSVGPT

-390 LKQLRLSVDYELTGS
+390 LRQLRLSVDYELTGS
-405 CDPYCNNK
+405 YDGSTNIGTK
-413 TTTDQ
+413 IIKAHE

-426 IKTIGSFANTL
+426 IRTIGSFANTL
-437 PIYQRAEVMLFIM
+437 PTYQRSEVMLFIM

-457 IYPALGSPI
+457 IHLTLPSSDSGP
-466 AGFEGSR
+466 EGTR
-473 MIQVMLLKSLL
+473 MIQVMLLKSLV
-484 QVTERYESSNMLAAL
+484 QVTAGFQTTNMLTAL

-506 LLSFTLMEDP
+506 LLSFSLTEDP
-516 EIRLLVL
+516 EVRLLVL
-523 SILISL
+523 QILLSL
-529 IDRHQN
+529 IDRHDN
-535 THKFTFLSIL
+535 RPKFANMSSI

-569 GQRLYRHIFL
+569 GQQLYRHIYL
-579 TCSEENSGRSHYQA
+579 GCKEESSGRQHYETLFA
-593 LYTLLALLSVE
+593 LLGLLSVE

-625 LANDERLSLY
+625 LSTDEALPVY
-635 NRCAVHALSA
+635 NRCAVHALVA
-645 AYLSLISQ
+645 AYLNLICQ
-653 LTTVPAFCQHIQ
+653 LTTVPAFCQHIH
-665 EVIELR
+665 EVIEVR
-671 QKEVPY
+671 QKESPY
-677 LLPEDI
+677 LLPEAV
-683 FIENPRVP
+683 FVENPKLSS
-691 ESLERVEGEV
+691 SLDKLEGDV
-701 LFQQFQI
+701 LFLQSKI
-708 AEVLGGSGY
+708 TESLGGSGY
-717 NIEILNTPFTPQIT
+717 NTERLATPYVPQYT

-740 SIGDTISLQM
+740 SIGETISLQVEVES
-750 DMDPRYS
+750 RNS
-757 PEREQSPAEQI
+757 PEKEERTPAEEI

-776 IVDSVNGKEQERE
+776 IVDSVGMEEQERE
-789 KRRLVVERFQTA
+789 RRRQVVEKFQKA

-808 HCGAKSSL
+808 HCGARATQ
-816 LQSKLDQIFEL
+816 LQSKLNQIFEI

-837 SASQGQTPTRSVPVY
+837 TISSGYGQSQSRSVPIY

>member
-1 MPLTVPGLPRL
+1 MYAGL
-12 PRRLPR
+12 
-18 LPSLPRLHGVPMPH
+18 
-32 LPIPP
+32 
-37 GLCQGPRRLLLDCTS
+37 
-52 VLDHLPVSA
+52 
-61 GVCGCC
+61 CGCC

-88 GLVKVN
+88 GLVKTN

-185 NIEEDTASY
+185 NIEEDTPSY

-232 VVRKTVRDE
+232 VVRKTVNDE
-241 LQANIWERQH
+241 LQANIWEPQH

-269 SSPGC
+269 GSPGC
-274 EKESPAELTE
+274 EKEKESPAELTE

-294 AYGNIKNAIK
+294 AYGNIKNAVK

-348 LDANSKSSATVRAG
+348 LDANSKSYAAVRAG

-390 LKQLRLSVDYELTGS
+390 LKQLRLSVDYELTGC
-405 CDPYCNNK
+405 CDPYSNNK

-457 IYPALGSPI
+457 MYPALGSPI

-484 QVTERYESSNMLAAL
+484 QVTERYESSNMLTAL

-535 THKFTFLSIL
+535 THKFTSLSIL

-579 TCSEENSGRSHYQA
+579 ACSEENSGRSHYQA
-593 LYTLLALLSVE
+593 LYILLALLSVE

-671 QKEVPY
+671 QKEVPH

-683 FIENPRVP
+683 FIETPRVP

-701 LFQQFQI
+701 FFQQFKI
-708 AEVLGGSGY
+708 AEVLGRSGY
-717 NIEILNTPFTPQIT
+717 NIDILNTPFTPQIT

-757 PEREQSPAEQI
+757 PEREQKSPAEQI

-776 IVDSVNGKEQERE
+776 IVDSVNGEEQERE

-808 HCGAKSSL
+808 HCGARSSL

>member
-1 MPLTVPGLPRL
+1 M
-12 PRRLPR
+12 
-18 LPSLPRLHGVPMPH
+18 
-32 LPIPP
+32 
-37 GLCQGPRRLLLDCTS
+37 
-52 VLDHLPVSA
+52 
-61 GVCGCC
+61 
-67 GALRPRYKR
+67 
-76 LVDNIFPEDPED
+76 
-88 GLVKVN
+88 VKAN

-159 TMVRK
+159 KMVRK
-164 LLEADK
+164 LLESDK
-170 PNLQILGT
+170 PSLQILGT

-185 NIEEDTASY
+185 NIEEDTPSY

-211 SYEDPDVRTKIRM
+211 SYEDPDIRTKIRM
-224 AGIRGLQG
+224 AGIKGLQG
-232 VVRKTVRDE
+232 VVRKTVNDE
-241 LQANIWERQH
+241 LQANIWDPQH

-264 DPTDS
+264 SGERTES
-269 SSPGC
+269 RSPSPLQASEK
-274 EKESPAELTE
+274 EKESPVELTE

-294 AYGNIKNAIK
+294 AYGNIKNAVT

-319 SFAVRCFK
+319 TFAVRCFK

-348 LDANSKSSATVRAG
+348 LDANSKNSATVRAG

-367 SEAAVIEASGSVGPT
+367 LEAAAIAASGSVGPT

-390 LKQLRLSVDYELTGS
+390 LRQLRLSVDYELTGS
-405 CDPYCNNK
+405 YDGNTNIGTK
-413 TTTDQ
+413 IIKAHE

-426 IKTIGSFANTL
+426 IRTIGSFANTL
-437 PIYQRAEVMLFIM
+437 PTYQRSEVMLFIM

-457 IYPALGSPI
+457 VHPALPSSGSGP
-466 AGFEGSR
+466 EGTR
-473 MIQVMLLKSLL
+473 MIQVMLLKSLV
-484 QVTERYESSNMLAAL
+484 QVTAGYQTTNMLTAL

-506 LLSFTLMEDP
+506 LLSFSLTEDP
-516 EIRLLVL
+516 EVRLLVL
-523 SILISL
+523 QILLSL
-529 IDRHQN
+529 IDRHES
-535 THKFTFLSIL
+535 TPKFANISII

-569 GQRLYRHIFL
+569 GQQLYRHIYL
-579 TCSEENSGRSHYQA
+579 GCKEQSSGRRHYET
-593 LYTLLALLSVE
+593 LFTLLALLSVE

-625 LANDERLSLY
+625 LSTDEALPVY
-635 NRCAVHALSA
+635 NRCAVHALAA
-645 AYLSLISQ
+645 AYLNLICQ
-653 LTTVPAFCQHIQ
+653 LTTVPAFCQHIH
-665 EVIELR
+665 EVIEVR
-671 QKEVPY
+671 QKESPH
-677 LLPEDI
+677 LLPEDV
-683 FIENPRVP
+683 FVDNPKLP
-691 ESLERVEGEV
+691 SSLEKVEGDV
-701 LFQQFQI
+701 LFLQSKI
-708 AEVLGGSGY
+708 TEVLGGSGY
-717 NIEILNTPFTPQIT
+717 NTERLATPYVPQFT

-740 SIGDTISLQM
+740 SIGETISLQVEVES
-750 DMDPRYS
+750 RNS
-757 PEREQSPAEQI
+757 PEKEERTPAEEI

-776 IVDSVNGKEQERE
+776 IVDSVGMEEQERE
-789 KRRLVVERFQTA
+789 RRRQVVEKFQKA

-808 HCGAKSSL
+808 HCGARATL
-816 LQSKLDQIFEL
+816 LQSKLNQIFEI

-837 SASQGQTPTRSVPVY
+837 TISSGYGQNQSRSVPIY

>member
-1 MPLTVPGLPRL
+1 MPVPTAVPE
-12 PRRLPR
+12 PHATRRLALDCR
-18 LPSLPRLHGVPMPH
+18 S
-32 LPIPP
+32 
-37 GLCQGPRRLLLDCTS
+37 LLD
-52 VLDHLPVSA
+52 HRQA
-61 GVCGCC
+61 GGVCGCC
-67 GALRPRYKR
+67 CGAFRPRYKR

-88 GLVKVN
+88 GLVKAN

-159 TMVRK
+159 KMVRK
-164 LLEADK
+164 LLESDK

-185 NIEEDTASY
+185 NIEEDTPSY

-211 SYEDPDVRTKIRM
+211 SFEDPDVRTKIRM
-224 AGIRGLQG
+224 AGIKGLQG
-232 VVRKTVRDE
+232 VVRKTVNDE
-241 LQANIWERQH
+241 LQANIWDPQH

-264 DPTDS
+264 SGEGTES
-269 SSPGC
+269 RSPSPLQASEK

-294 AYGNIKNAIK
+294 AYGNIKNAVT
-304 PVLMHLDNHSLWEGK
+304 PVLMHLDNHCLWEGK

-348 LDANSKSSATVRAG
+348 LDANSKTSATVRAG

-367 SEAAVIEASGSVGPT
+367 LEAAAIAASGSVGPT

-390 LKQLRLSVDYELTGS
+390 LRQLKLSVDYALTGS
-405 CDPYCNNK
+405 YDC
-413 TTTDQ
+413 TTMGTRTIKEHE

-437 PIYQRAEVMLFIM
+437 PTYQRSEVMLFIM
-450 GKIPVPG
+450 GKIPIPG
-457 IYPALGSPI
+457 MHLMPPPSGS
-466 AGFEGSR
+466 GSETDR
-473 MIQVMLLKSLL
+473 MIQVMLLKSLR
-484 QVTERYESSNMLAAL
+484 QVTSGFQSTNMLTAL
-499 PSSFLEP
+499 PSSFLDP
-506 LLSFTLMEDP
+506 LLSFALLEDAH
-516 EIRLLVL
+516 IRLLVL
-523 SILISL
+523 EILVSL
-529 IDRHQN
+529 IDRHDN
-535 THKFTFLSIL
+535 LPKFSTISIIP
-545 SDISVLK
+545 DISVLK
-552 LKVDKCSRQDNL
+552 LKMEKCSRQDNL

-569 GQRLYRHIFL
+569 AQQLYRHIYLSCKEQSSVQPHF
-579 TCSEENSGRSHYQA
+579 EM
-593 LYTLLALLSVE
+593 LYSLLALISME

-625 LANDERLSLY
+625 LASEETLRVY

-645 AYLSLISQ
+645 AYLNLICQ
-653 LTTVPAFCQHIQ
+653 LTTVPTFCQHVH
-665 EVIELR
+665 EVIEMR
-671 QKEVPY
+671 QKKSPF
-677 LLPEDI
+677 LLPEDV
-683 FIENPRVP
+683 FIENPKIP
-691 ESLERVEGEV
+691 EILEKPEAEI
-701 LFQQFQI
+701 LFQQAKI
-708 AEVLGGSGY
+708 TEVLGGSGY
-717 NIEILNTPFTPQIT
+717 NTERLTTPYIPQFT

-740 SIGDTISLQM
+740 SVGETISLQVEVES
-750 DMDPRYS
+750 RNS
-757 PEREQSPAEQI
+757 PEKEERTPAEEI
-768 TFETLKNA
+768 TFEALKNA
-776 IVDSVNGKEQERE
+776 IVDSVGMEEQERE
-789 KRRLVVERFQTA
+789 RRRQVVEKFQKA

-808 HCGAKSSL
+808 HCGARATM
-816 LQSKLDQIFEL
+816 LQSKLSQIFEI

-837 SASQGQTPTRSVPVY
+837 TITAGYGQTQSRSVPVY

>member
-1 MPLTVPGLPRL
+1 M
-12 PRRLPR
+12 
-18 LPSLPRLHGVPMPH
+18 S
-32 LPIPP
+32 
-37 GLCQGPRRLLLDCTS
+37 
-52 VLDHLPVSA
+52 

-88 GLVKVN
+88 GLVKAN

-159 TMVRK
+159 KMVRK
-164 LLEADK
+164 LLESDK
-170 PNLQILGT
+170 PSLQILGT

-185 NIEEDTASY
+185 NIEEDTPSY

-211 SYEDPDVRTKIRM
+211 GYEDPDIRTKIRM
-224 AGIRGLQG
+224 AGIKGLQG
-232 VVRKTVRDE
+232 VVRKTVNDE
-241 LQANIWERQH
+241 LQANIWDPQH

-264 DPTDS
+264 SGERTES
-269 SSPGC
+269 RSPSPLQASEK
-274 EKESPAELTE
+274 EKESPVELTE

-294 AYGNIKNAIK
+294 AYGNIKNAVT

-319 SFAVRCFK
+319 TFAVRCFK

-348 LDANSKSSATVRAG
+348 LDANSKNSATVRAG

-367 SEAAVIEASGSVGPT
+367 LEAAAIAASGSVGPT

-390 LKQLRLSVDYELTGS
+390 LRQLRLSVDYELTGS
-405 CDPYCNNK
+405 YDGSTNIGTK
-413 TTTDQ
+413 IIKAHE

-426 IKTIGSFANTL
+426 IRTIGSFANTL
-437 PIYQRAEVMLFIM
+437 PTYQRSEVMLFIM

-457 IYPALGSPI
+457 IHLTLPSSDSGP
-466 AGFEGSR
+466 EGTR
-473 MIQVMLLKSLL
+473 MIQVMLLKSLV
-484 QVTERYESSNMLAAL
+484 QVTAGFQTTNMLTAL

-506 LLSFTLMEDP
+506 LLSFSLTEDP
-516 EIRLLVL
+516 EVRLLVL
-523 SILISL
+523 QILLSL
-529 IDRHQN
+529 IDRHDN
-535 THKFTFLSIL
+535 RPKFANMSSI

-569 GQRLYRHIFL
+569 GQQLYRHIYL
-579 TCSEENSGRSHYQA
+579 GCKEESSGRQHYETLFA
-593 LYTLLALLSVE
+593 LLGLLSVE

-625 LANDERLSLY
+625 LSTDEALPVY
-635 NRCAVHALSA
+635 NRCAVHALVA
-645 AYLSLISQ
+645 AYLNLICQ
-653 LTTVPAFCQHIQ
+653 LTTVPAFCQHIH
-665 EVIELR
+665 EVIEVR
-671 QKEVPY
+671 QKESPY
-677 LLPEDI
+677 LLPEAV
-683 FIENPRVP
+683 FVENPKLSS
-691 ESLERVEGEV
+691 SLDKLEGDV
-701 LFQQFQI
+701 LFLQSKI
-708 AEVLGGSGY
+708 TESLGGSGY
-717 NIEILNTPFTPQIT
+717 NTERLATPYVPQYT

-740 SIGDTISLQM
+740 SIGETISLQVEVES
-750 DMDPRYS
+750 RNS
-757 PEREQSPAEQI
+757 PEKEERTPAEEI

-776 IVDSVNGKEQERE
+776 IVDSVGMEEQERE
-789 KRRLVVERFQTA
+789 RRRQVVEKFQKA

-808 HCGAKSSL
+808 HCGARATQ
-816 LQSKLDQIFEL
+816 LQSKLNQIFEI

-837 SASQGQTPTRSVPVY
+837 TISSGYGQSQSRSVPIY

>member
-1 MPLTVPGLPRL
+1 MY
-12 PRRLPR
+12 
-18 LPSLPRLHGVPMPH
+18 
-32 LPIPP
+32 
-37 GLCQGPRRLLLDCTS
+37 
-52 VLDHLPVSA
+52 

-88 GLVKVN
+88 GLVKAN

-159 TMVRK
+159 KMVRK
-164 LLEADK
+164 LLESDK
-170 PNLQILGT
+170 PSLQILGT

-185 NIEEDTASY
+185 NIEEDTPSY

-211 SYEDPDVRTKIRM
+211 SFEDPDIRTKIRM
-224 AGIRGLQG
+224 AGIKGLQG
-232 VVRKTVRDE
+232 VVRKTVNDE
-241 LQANIWERQH
+241 LQANIWDPQH

-264 DPTDS
+264 SGERTES
-269 SSPGC
+269 RSPSPLQASEK
-274 EKESPAELTE
+274 EKESPVELTE

-294 AYGNIKNAIK
+294 AYGNIKNAVT

-319 SFAVRCFK
+319 TFAVRCFK

-348 LDANSKSSATVRAG
+348 LDANSKTSATVRAG

-367 SEAAVIEASGSVGPT
+367 LEAAAIAASGSVGPT

-390 LKQLRLSVDYELTGS
+390 LRQLRLSVDYELTGS
-405 CDPYCNNK
+405 YDGSTNIGTK
-413 TTTDQ
+413 IIKAHE

-426 IKTIGSFANTL
+426 IRTIGSFANTL
-437 PIYQRAEVMLFIM
+437 PTYQRSEVMLFIM

-457 IYPALGSPI
+457 IHPALPSSGSGP
-466 AGFEGSR
+466 EGTR
-473 MIQVMLLKSLL
+473 MIQVMLLKSLV
-484 QVTERYESSNMLAAL
+484 QVTAGFQTTNMLTAL
-499 PSSFLEP
+499 PTSFLEP
-506 LLSFTLMEDP
+506 LLSFSLTEDP

-523 SILISL
+523 QILLSL
-529 IDRHQN
+529 IDRHDN
-535 THKFTFLSIL
+535 TAKFSDISII

-569 GQRLYRHIFL
+569 GQQLYRHIYL
-579 TCSEENSGRSHYQA
+579 GCKEPSSGRQHYES
-593 LYTLLALLSVE
+593 LFSLLGLLSVE

-625 LANDERLSLY
+625 LSTDEALPVY
-635 NRCAVHALSA
+635 NRCAVHAIAA
-645 AYLSLISQ
+645 AYLNLICQ
-653 LTTVPAFCQHIQ
+653 LTTVPAFCQHIH
-665 EVIELR
+665 EVIEVR
-671 QKEVPY
+671 QKESPY
-677 LLPEDI
+677 LLPEDV
-683 FIENPRVP
+683 FIDNPKLLS
-691 ESLERVEGEV
+691 SLEKVEGEV
-701 LFQQFQI
+701 LFLQSKI
-708 AEVLGGSGY
+708 TEVLGGSGY
-717 NIEILNTPFTPQIT
+717 NTDRLATPYVPQYT

-740 SIGDTISLQM
+740 SIGETISLQVEVES
-750 DMDPRYS
+750 RNS
-757 PEREQSPAEQI
+757 PEKEERTPAEEI

-776 IVDSVNGKEQERE
+776 IVDSVGMEEQERE
-789 KRRLVVERFQTA
+789 RRRQVVEKFQKA

-808 HCGAKSSL
+808 HCGARATL
-816 LQSKLDQIFEL
+816 LQSKLNQIFEI

-837 SASQGQTPTRSVPVY
+837 TISSGYGQSQSRSVPIY

>member
-1 MPLTVPGLPRL
+1 MLVCACGLLCGCLPAMPLPAPDVPASQRL
-12 PRRLPR
+12 ALDCRT
-18 LPSLPRLHGVPMPH
+18 
-32 LPIPP
+32 
-37 GLCQGPRRLLLDCTS
+37 LLDHR
-52 VLDHLPVSA
+52 VGK
-61 GVCGCC
+61 GVCGCW

-76 LVDNIFPEDPED
+76 LVDNIFPVDPED
-88 GLVKVN
+88 GLVKAN

-159 TMVRK
+159 KMVRK
-164 LLEADK
+164 LLESDK

-185 NIEEDTASY
+185 NIEEDTPSY

-211 SYEDPDVRTKIRM
+211 SYKDPDIRTKIRM
-224 AGIRGLQG
+224 AGIKGLQG
-232 VVRKTVRDE
+232 VVRKTVNDE
-241 LQANIWERQH
+241 LQANIWDPQH

-256 PSLLFNLQ
+256 PSLLFNLHSGER
-264 DPTDS
+264 TES
-269 SSPGC
+269 RSPSPLQASEK
-274 EKESPAELTE
+274 EKESPVELTE

-294 AYGNIKNAIK
+294 AYGNIKNAIT

-319 SFAVRCFK
+319 TFAVRCFK

-348 LDANSKSSATVRAG
+348 LDANSRNSATVRAG

-367 SEAAVIEASGSVGPT
+367 LEAAAIAASGSVGPT

-390 LKQLRLSVDYELTGS
+390 LRQLSLSVDYELTGS
-405 CDPYCNNK
+405 YDSNIGTK
-413 TTTDQ
+413 IIKAHE

-426 IKTIGSFANTL
+426 IRTIGSFANTL
-437 PIYQRAEVMLFIM
+437 PTYQRSEVMLFIM

-457 IYPALGSPI
+457 VHLALLSAGSEP
-466 AGFEGSR
+466 EGIR
-473 MIQVMLLKSLL
+473 MIQVMLLKSLV
-484 QVTERYESSNMLAAL
+484 QVTAGFQTTNMLTAL
-499 PSSFLEP
+499 PNSFLEP
-506 LLSFTLMEDP
+506 LLSFYLIEDP
-516 EIRLLVL
+516 ENRLLVL
-523 SILISL
+523 QILLSL
-529 IDRHQN
+529 IDRHDNQP
-535 THKFTFLSIL
+535 KFENISII
-545 SDISVLK
+545 SDISILK

-569 GQRLYRHIFL
+569 GQQLYRHIYL
-579 TCSEENSGRSHYQA
+579 GCKEQSSGRQHHEA
-593 LYTLLALLSVE
+593 LFALLGLLSVE

-625 LANDERLSLY
+625 LSTDEALPVY
-635 NRCAVHALSA
+635 NRCAVHALAA
-645 AYLSLISQ
+645 AYLNLICQ

-665 EVIELR
+665 EVIEVR
-671 QKEVPY
+671 QKESPH
-677 LLPEDI
+677 LLPEDV
-683 FIENPRVP
+683 FIEDPKLP
-691 ESLERVEGEV
+691 SSLEKVEGDL
-701 LFQQFQI
+701 LFLQSKI
-708 AEVLGGSGY
+708 TEVLGGSGY
-717 NIEILNTPFTPQIT
+717 NTERLATPYVPQFT

-740 SIGDTISLQM
+740 SIGETISLQVEVES
-750 DMDPRYS
+750 RNS
-757 PEREQSPAEQI
+757 PEKEERTPAEEI

-776 IVDSVNGKEQERE
+776 IVDSVGMEEQERE
-789 KRRLVVERFQTA
+789 RRRQVVEKFQKA

-808 HCGAKSSL
+808 HCVARASQ
-816 LQSKLDQIFEL
+816 LQSKRNQIFEI

-837 SASQGQTPTRSVPVY
+837 TISSGYGQTQSRSVPIY

>member
-1 MPLTVPGLPRL
+1 MFFLW
-12 PRRLPR
+12 
-18 LPSLPRLHGVPMPH
+18 
-32 LPIPP
+32 
-37 GLCQGPRRLLLDCTS
+37 
-52 VLDHLPVSA
+52 
-61 GVCGCC
+61 VCGCC

-88 GLVKVN
+88 GLVKAN

-159 TMVRK
+159 KMVRK
-164 LLEADK
+164 LLESDK

-185 NIEEDTASY
+185 NIEEDTPSY

-211 SYEDPDVRTKIRM
+211 NYEDPDIRTKIRM
-224 AGIRGLQG
+224 AGIKGLQG
-232 VVRKTVRDE
+232 VVRKTVNDE
-241 LQANIWERQH
+241 LQANIWDPQH

-264 DPTDS
+264 SGERTES
-269 SSPGC
+269 RSPSPLQASEK
-274 EKESPAELTE
+274 EKESPVELTE

-294 AYGNIKNAIK
+294 AYGNIKNAVS
-304 PVLMHLDNHSLWEGK
+304 PVLMHMDNHSLWEGK
-319 SFAVRCFK
+319 IFAVRCFK

-348 LDANSKSSATVRAG
+348 LDANSKNSAKVRAG

-367 SEAAVIEASGSVGPT
+367 LEAAAIAASGSVGPT

-390 LKQLRLSVDYELTGS
+390 LRQLRLSVDYELTGS
-405 CDPYCNNK
+405 YDGTNIGTQIIK
-413 TTTDQ
+413 AHE

-426 IKTIGSFANTL
+426 IRTIGSFANTL
-437 PIYQRAEVMLFIM
+437 PTYQRSEVMLFIM

-457 IYPALGSPI
+457 VNLTLPPNELVPQGTQ
-466 AGFEGSR
+466 
-473 MIQVMLLKSLL
+473 MIQIMLLKSLV
-484 QVTERYESSNMLAAL
+484 QVTMGFQTTNMLTAL
-499 PSSFLEP
+499 PDTFLDP
-506 LLSFTLMEDP
+506 LLSFSLINHP
-516 EIRLLVL
+516 EVRLLVL
-523 SILISL
+523 QILLSL
-529 IDRHQN
+529 IDRHDN
-535 THKFTFLSIL
+535 RPKFATVCII

-569 GQRLYRHIFL
+569 GQHLCRHIYL
-579 TCSEENSGRSHYQA
+579 GCKEQSSSQQHYET
-593 LYTLLALLSVE
+593 LYALLGLLCVE

-625 LANDERLSLY
+625 LCTDEDLTIY

-645 AYLSLISQ
+645 AYLNLICQ
-653 LTTVPAFCQHIQ
+653 LTTVPAFCQHIH
-665 EVIELR
+665 EVIEVR
-671 QKEVPY
+671 QKESPY
-677 LLPEDI
+677 LLPEGI
-683 FIENPRVP
+683 FLECPTLP
-691 ESLERVEGEV
+691 PSLERVESGV
-701 LFQQFQI
+701 LFLQSKI

-717 NIEILNTPFTPQIT
+717 NTDRLATPYVPQCT

-740 SIGDTISLQM
+740 SIGETISLQVEVES
-750 DMDPRYS
+750 RNS
-757 PEREQSPAEQI
+757 PEKEERTPAEEI
-768 TFETLKNA
+768 TFETLKSA
-776 IVDSVNGKEQERE
+776 IVDSAGMEEQERE
-789 KRRLVVERFQTA
+789 RRRQVVEKFQKA

-808 HCGAKSSL
+808 HCGARATM
-816 LQSKLDQIFEL
+816 LQSKLNQIFEI

-837 SASQGQTPTRSVPVY
+837 TISLGYGQSQSRSVPIY

>member
-1 MPLTVPGLPRL
+1 MT
-12 PRRLPR
+12 
-18 LPSLPRLHGVPMPH
+18 
-32 LPIPP
+32 
-37 GLCQGPRRLLLDCTS
+37 
-52 VLDHLPVSA
+52 

-88 GLVKVN
+88 GLVKAN

-159 TMVRK
+159 KMVRK
-164 LLEADK
+164 LLESDK
-170 PNLQILGT
+170 PSLQILGT

-185 NIEEDTASY
+185 NIEEDTPSY

-211 SYEDPDVRTKIRM
+211 SYEDPDIRTKIRM
-224 AGIRGLQG
+224 AGIKGLQG
-232 VVRKTVRDE
+232 VVRKTVNDE
-241 LQANIWERQH
+241 LQANIWDPQH

-264 DPTDS
+264 SGVRTES
-269 SSPGC
+269 RSPSPLQASEK
-274 EKESPAELTE
+274 EKESPVELTE

-294 AYGNIKNAIK
+294 AYGNIKNAVT

-319 SFAVRCFK
+319 TFAVRCFK

-348 LDANSKSSATVRAG
+348 LDANSKNSATVRAG

-367 SEAAVIEASGSVGPT
+367 LEAAAIAASGSVGPT

-390 LKQLRLSVDYELTGS
+390 LRQLRLSVDYELTGS
-405 CDPYCNNK
+405 YDGSTNIGTK
-413 TTTDQ
+413 IIKAHE

-426 IKTIGSFANTL
+426 IRTIGSFANTL
-437 PIYQRAEVMLFIM
+437 PTYQRSEVMLFIM

-457 IYPALGSPI
+457 IHPALPSSGSGP
-466 AGFEGSR
+466 EGTR
-473 MIQVMLLKSLL
+473 MIQVMLLKSLV
-484 QVTERYESSNMLAAL
+484 QVTAGFQNTNMLTAL
-499 PSSFLEP
+499 PTSFLEP
-506 LLSFTLMEDP
+506 LLSFSLTEDP

-523 SILISL
+523 QILLSL
-529 IDRHQN
+529 IDRHDN
-535 THKFTFLSIL
+535 TPKFSDISII

-569 GQRLYRHIFL
+569 GQQLYRHIYL
-579 TCSEENSGRSHYQA
+579 GCKEQSSGRQHYESLFA
-593 LYTLLALLSVE
+593 LLGLLSVE

-625 LANDERLSLY
+625 LSTDEAMPVF
-635 NRCAVHALSA
+635 NRCAVHALAA
-645 AYLSLISQ
+645 AYLNLICQ
-653 LTTVPAFCQHIQ
+653 LTTVPAFCQHIH
-665 EVIELR
+665 EVIEVR
-671 QKEVPY
+671 QKESPY
-677 LLPEDI
+677 LLPEDV
-683 FIENPRVP
+683 FIDNPKLLS
-691 ESLERVEGEV
+691 SLEKVEGDV
-701 LFQQFQI
+701 LFLQSKI
-708 AEVLGGSGY
+708 TEVLGGSGY
-717 NIEILNTPFTPQIT
+717 NTDRLATPYVPQYT

-740 SIGDTISLQM
+740 SIGETISLQVEVES
-750 DMDPRYS
+750 RNS
-757 PEREQSPAEQI
+757 PEKEERTPAEEI

-776 IVDSVNGKEQERE
+776 IVDSVGMEEQERE
-789 KRRLVVERFQTA
+789 RRRQVVEKFQKA

-808 HCGAKSSL
+808 HCGARATL
-816 LQSKLDQIFEL
+816 LQSKLNQIFEI

-837 SASQGQTPTRSVPVY
+837 TISSGYGQSQSRSVPIY

>member
-1 MPLTVPGLPRL
+1 MY
-12 PRRLPR
+12 
-18 LPSLPRLHGVPMPH
+18 
-32 LPIPP
+32 
-37 GLCQGPRRLLLDCTS
+37 
-52 VLDHLPVSA
+52 

-88 GLVKVN
+88 GLVKAN

-159 TMVRK
+159 KMVRK
-164 LLEADK
+164 LLESDK
-170 PNLQILGT
+170 PSLQILGT

-185 NIEEDTASY
+185 NIEEDTPSY

-211 SYEDPDVRTKIRM
+211 SYEDPDIRTKIRM
-224 AGIRGLQG
+224 AGIKGLQG
-232 VVRKTVRDE
+232 VVRKTVNDE
-241 LQANIWERQH
+241 LQANIWDPQH

-264 DPTDS
+264 SGERTES
-269 SSPGC
+269 RSPSPLQASEK
-274 EKESPAELTE
+274 EKESPVELTE

-294 AYGNIKNAIK
+294 AYGNIKNAVT

-319 SFAVRCFK
+319 TFAVRCFK

-348 LDANSKSSATVRAG
+348 LDANSKNSATVRAG

-367 SEAAVIEASGSVGPT
+367 LEAAAIAASGSVGPT

-390 LKQLRLSVDYELTGS
+390 LRQLRLSVDYELTGS
-405 CDPYCNNK
+405 YDGSTNIGTK
-413 TTTDQ
+413 IIKAHE

-426 IKTIGSFANTL
+426 IRTIGSFANTL
-437 PIYQRAEVMLFIM
+437 PTYQRSEVMLFIM

-457 IYPALGSPI
+457 IHPALPSTGSGP
-466 AGFEGSR
+466 EGTR
-473 MIQVMLLKSLL
+473 MIQVMLLKSLV
-484 QVTERYESSNMLAAL
+484 QVTAGFQTTNMLTAL

-506 LLSFTLMEDP
+506 LLSFSLTEDP

-523 SILISL
+523 QILLSL
-529 IDRHQN
+529 IDRHEN
-535 THKFTFLSIL
+535 TPKFSNISII

-569 GQRLYRHIFL
+569 GQQLYRHIYL
-579 TCSEENSGRSHYQA
+579 GCKEQSSGRQHYESLFA
-593 LYTLLALLSVE
+593 LLSLLSVE

-625 LANDERLSLY
+625 LSTDEAMPIY
-635 NRCAVHALSA
+635 NRCAVHALAA
-645 AYLSLISQ
+645 AYLNLICQ
-653 LTTVPAFCQHIQ
+653 LTTVPAFCQHIH
-665 EVIELR
+665 EVIEVR
-671 QKEVPY
+671 QKESPY
-677 LLPEDI
+677 LLPEDV
-683 FIENPRVP
+683 FIDNPKLP
-691 ESLERVEGEV
+691 PSLEKVEGDV
-701 LFQQFQI
+701 LFLQSKI
-708 AEVLGGSGY
+708 TEVLGGSGY
-717 NIEILNTPFTPQIT
+717 NTDRLATPYVPQYT

-740 SIGDTISLQM
+740 SIGETISLQVEVES
-750 DMDPRYS
+750 RNS
-757 PEREQSPAEQI
+757 PEKEERTPAEEI

-776 IVDSVNGKEQERE
+776 IVDSVGMEEQERE
-789 KRRLVVERFQTA
+789 RRRQVVEKFQKA

-808 HCGAKSSL
+808 HCGARATL
-816 LQSKLDQIFEL
+816 LQSKLNQIFEI

-837 SASQGQTPTRSVPVY
+837 TISSGYGQNQSRSVPIY